1 MTDANGIN
9 TRRLYKSR
17 QNRVIDGVCGGVAEY
32 FDVDSTIVRL
42 LWVLVTLMGGS
53 GFILYIIAMIIMP
66 VNPEH
71 LAAPKPEAPAIKMPS
86 DRKRFFGIMLILIGA
101 FILLLNLGLI
111 AGFGWWSFSR
121 TVILPVLLILLG
133 GFFIYIHTSKKEPAQ
148 QPKPTAPLQEPATS
162 TGEPAE
168 STGAQPQPERVELRR
183 SKSNRKL
190 FGVCGGVA
198 KYFGLDPTLV
208 RFLFVFLVLVSFGWG
223 LLLYIILGIVMPEEK
238 NIV

>member
-71 LAAPKPEAPAIKMPS
+71 LAAPKPDTPAIKMPS

-133 GFFIYIHTSKKEPAQ
+133 GFFIYIHTSKREPAPAQ
-148 QPKPTAPLQEPATS
+148 STPPTPEPTMTSGESSGSTEAP
-162 TGEPAE
+162 
-168 STGAQPQPERVELRR
+168 PQPERVELRR

>member
-32 FDVDSTIVRL
+32 FDVDPTIVRL

-71 LAAPKPEAPAIKMPS
+71 LAVPKPETPTVKMPS
-86 DRKRFFGIMLILIGA
+86 DRRRFFGIMLILLGA

-121 TVILPVLLILLG
+121 TVILPVLLIMLG
-133 GFFIYIHTSKKEPAQ
+133 GFFIYIHTSKKDSAPSQTAQ
-148 QPKPTAPLQEPATS
+148 PFQEPFTPSGTS
-162 TGEPAE
+162 TGFTEVP
-168 STGAQPQPERVELRR
+168 PQPERVELRR
-183 SKSNRKL
+183 SKLNRKL

-238 NIV
+238 NGV